1 VPTFCTTYELP
12 KLDHV
17 FVAPSRNSICTEY
30 ELGALPELWLWYCLN
45 EMEPRTPPTE
55 SVVKFRLGRFASKC
69 RARIALS
76 PTSSHVV
83 LVSVPEMVIDA
94 TGDDIVNAHDVDTPF
109 VQTHS
114 VRFDVQSSAG
124 SASAGTERPA
134 AASTTTT
141 ARAATALGNLSVEVT
156 VTAPL

>member
-1 VPTFCTTYELP
+1 LN
-12 KLDHV
+12 D
-17 FVAPSRNSICTEY
+17 TE
-30 ELGALPELWLWYCLN
+30 PIS
-45 EMEPRTPPTE
+45 PPMA
-55 SVVKFRLGRFASKC
+55 SVVKLRLGLFESKC

-94 TGDDIVNAHDVDTPF
+94 TGDDIVSEHDVVTPF

-124 SASAGTERPA
+124 SASAGVERAA
-134 AASTTTT
+134 AASATTT
-141 ARAATALGNLSVEVT
+141 ARAATALGNLPVEVT